1 MLRNIFTAIA
11 LLLSGVGYAQELN
24 CKVQVNA
31 QKIAGLDQNVFKRL
45 EQSINEFMNNQAF
58 TQDVFTPQERI
69 ECGLTILF
77 ESNPSQDVFSATIIA
92 SSSRPVFNSTYN
104 SPLINLQDRDFDFT
118 YTENTP
124 IIFNINQ
131 FTSNLSSVLAYYA
144 YLFIALD
151 YESMGK
157 GNGAKYF
164 QALETILNQV
174 PPGLNGW
181 NRDGGAVGGNRNRFN
196 MINSFQNPRFD
207 PFKEAYTNIHLNA
220 LDIMYDKPDKARQTI
235 IASLESLVKAFR
247 DFPNNVLITVFMQ
260 TKREEFINIFS
271 ASTQG
276 EKVKVV
282 GLLKQLDPPNA
293 PMYDRIIKG
302 N

>member
-1 MLRNIFTAIA
+1 MLRNTITAIA
-11 LLLSGVGYAQELN
+11 LILTSGAYAQELN
-24 CKVQVNA
+24 CKIQVNA

-45 EQSINEFMNNQAF
+45 EQGITEFMNSQAF
-58 TQDVFTPQERI
+58 TQDVFAPQERI
-69 ECGLTILF
+69 ECGLTILL
-77 ESNPSQDVFSATIIA
+77 ESNPSQDVFNATIIA
-92 SSSRPVFNSTYN
+92 SSSRPVFNSSYN
-104 SPLINLQDRDFDFT
+104 TPLLNLQDKQFAFT

-131 FTSNLSSVLAYYA
+131 FNSNLSSVLAYYA

-174 PPGLNGW
+174 PVGTLGW
-181 NRDGGAVGGNRNRFN
+181 NRDGGAVGGERNRFF
-196 MINSFQNPRFD
+196 MINSFQNPRFSGMKD
-207 PFKEAYTNIHLNA
+207 AYTDIHLNG
-220 LDIMYDKPDKARQTI
+220 LDLMYDKPDKARQNI
-235 IASLESLVKAFR
+235 MSSLENLQKTFK

-260 TKREEFINIFS
+260 TKREEFISLFS
-271 ASTQG
+271 GAPQG
-276 EKVKVV
+276 EKVKATA
-282 GLLKQLDPPNA
+282 LLKQLDPPNA
-293 PMYDRIIKG
+293 PMYDRIIRG

>member
-1 MLRNIFTAIA
+1 MLRNIFTAI
-11 LLLSGVGYAQELN
+11 LLLLIGVGNAQELN

-45 EQSINEFMNNQAF
+45 EQSITEFMNNQAF
-58 TQDVFTPQERI
+58 TQDVFAPQERI
-69 ECGLTILF
+69 ECNLTILL
-77 ESNPSQDVFSATIIA
+77 ETNPSQDAFTATIIA
-92 SSSRPVFNSTYN
+92 QSSRPVFNSTYN
-104 SPLINLQDRDFDFT
+104 SPLLNLQDKDFDFT

-157 GNGAKYF
+157 GNGAKHF

-174 PPGLNGW
+174 PNGLRGW
-181 NRDGGAVGGNRNRFN
+181 NRDGGAISGNRNRFN

-220 LDIMYDKPDKARQTI
+220 LDIMYDKPEKARQTI
-235 IASLESLVKAFR
+235 IASLEALVKAFK

-260 TKREEFINIFS
+260 TKREEFINIF
-271 ASTQG
+271 AGSTQG